1 MCADYK
7 GMDAEVALRDF
18 MERVKAYESVYEAVE
33 DTEDGGKIS
42 YIKVG
47 YPFSYFILLARGFG
61 GSMMWVSTKAS
72 HALPF

>member
-1 MCADYK
+1 
-7 GMDAEVALRDF
+7 MDAEVALRDF

-47 YPFSYFILLARGFG
+47 CPFSYFYREGLEDL
-61 GSMMWVSTKAS
+61 
-72 HALPF
+72 